1 MNNKQQE
8 VKMEEAP
15 ENLLEKDEIEE
26 EPKKRKG
33 FKNIFRNLFSKN

>member
-8 VKMEEAP
+8 VIK
-15 ENLLEKDEIEE
+15 EE

-33 FKNIFRNLFSKN
+33 LKNIFRNLFSKN

>member
-8 VKMEEAP
+8 VIKDEEP
-15 ENLLEKDEIEE
+15 KNLLEKDEIEE

-33 FKNIFRNLFSKN
+33 LKNIFRNLFSKN